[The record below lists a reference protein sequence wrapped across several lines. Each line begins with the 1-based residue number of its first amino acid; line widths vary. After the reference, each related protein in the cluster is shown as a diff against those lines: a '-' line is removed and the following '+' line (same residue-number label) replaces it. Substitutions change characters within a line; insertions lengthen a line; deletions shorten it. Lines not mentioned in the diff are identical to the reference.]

1 MQFHLHNV
9 EFLTPETLLPRQ
21 TWTPIRIAGIAFTAL
36 EVFVEADGRA
46 VASLSDCEVSG
57 VAEEVVI
64 VFLGAFVLD

>member
-9 EFLTPETLLPRQ
+9 EFLTSETLLPRQ

>member
-46 VASLSDCEVSG
+46 VASLSDCEVGG